1 MSKILFSSFL
11 IFSATFLGAVQ
22 IPTDTVQSRPFGA
35 TINVN
40 AKVIQQKNDQHA
52 LTSSLEGYIEEYYV
66 RAGDTVKKGS
76 QIARLRS
83 VALSKL
89 AIDYQSLKTQYTHF
103 DKNFQSDK
111 ALYERGMISR
121 QEMTT
126 KQIERDALLSQ
137 IKGIEVQLKGSNV
150 NPTSLK
156 NNGNSHYVYASA
168 SGRIGEILEPVG
180 AFIKDEKVMA
190 TIINADA
197 FYLQCYIPLKY
208 SAQVQKGQK
217 VLIKN
222 NAPSAIYGQINRVLP
237 SVDEATQRIT
247 ALASLDK
254 STSLYLNQYVGA
266 TIYTQKD
273 KNYLAVKKSAL
284 TFFQNEWVVF
294 VPTVAKAHKEEK
306 KEEHGKHEEHDDHEE
321 EKAPYEARVVE
332 IIAKDDQYVAVKGL
346 KAGERYVSD
355 KSYYV
360 KSMLLKAA
368 IGEHGH

>member
-1 MSKILFSSFL
+1 MSKILTSVL
-11 IFSATFLGAVQ
+11 LFSAVLFGAVQ
-22 IPTDTVQSRPFGA
+22 IPTETVQSRPFGA
-35 TINVN
+35 TIDVN
-40 AKVIQQKNDQHA
+40 AKVIVQKNDQHA
-52 LTSSLEGYIEEYYV
+52 ITTSLEGYIEEYYV
-66 RAGDTVKKGS
+66 RAGDTVKKGDK
-76 QIARLRS
+76 IARLRS

-89 AIDYQSLKTQYTHF
+89 SIDYQSLKTQYAHF

-111 ALYERGMISR
+111 ALYERGMLSR

-126 KQIERDALLSQ
+126 RQIERDALLSQ

-150 NPTSLK
+150 NPSSLT
-156 NNGNSHYVYASA
+156 NSGNSHYVYASA

-197 FYLQCYIPLKY
+197 FYLQCFIPLKY

-217 VLIKN
+217 VLVKSN
-222 NAPSAIYGQINRVLP
+222 TPSVIYGQINRVLP
-237 SVDEATQRIT
+237 SIDEATQRIS

-254 STSLYLNQYVGA
+254 SSSLYLNQYVGA

-294 VPTVAKAHKEEK
+294 VPTVTKAHVK
-306 KEEHGKHEEHDDHEE
+306 KEKHDEHEE

-332 IIAKDDQYVAVKGL
+332 IIAKDDQYIAIKGL
-346 KAGERYVSD
+346 NAGERYVSD

-360 KSMLLKAA
+360 KSMLLKSA
-368 IGEHGH
+368 IGEE